1 METAIAVAF
10 VEVFKVTNFPNREM
24 VLRYSDKRDF
34 DAKSLT

>member
-10 VEVFKVTNFPNREM
+10 VEGFKVTNFPDKEI

-34 DAKSLT
+34 DAKRLT